1 MKSRIY
7 SDTRRVVSVVLC
19 SISFAVVSGRTLLAQ
34 QRVAASPEKVARQTV
49 DAVGWDQLHAH
60 PELPNA
66 YAIVEALHSNW
77 LVERNVAPPSGG
89 IRSFV
94 PEGARSVAGE
104 NAGVQVYL
112 DGHRLG
118 GVQLLRNIPASAIYS
133 IRHLNGTA
141 AQARFGGGHSYG
153 VIYVATLPAWD
164 RIR

>member
-7 SDTRRVVSVVLC
+7 SDTRRSIGVVL
-19 SISFAVVSGRTLLAQ
+19 FAACAMSVSGRVLSAQ
-34 QRVAASPEKVARQTV
+34 QQVKVTRDKIARETV
-49 DAVGWDQLHAH
+49 DVVAWDQLHAH
-60 PELPNA
+60 PELSNA
-66 YAIVEALHSNW
+66 YTIVEALHSNW
-77 LVERNVAPPSGG
+77 LIERNIAPPSGG
-89 IRSFV
+89 VRSFV

-118 GVQLLRNIPASAIYS
+118 GVQLLRNIPATAVYS
-133 IRHLNGTA
+133 IRHLSGTA

-164 RIR
+164 RVR